1 MSTPKGRHIGL
12 RLDRDTAF
20 FEYRH
25 QGRYV
30 RQQISLA
37 DLTQVLTNG
46 INHDSN
52 LAAGAQPLA
61 LEPFFSAHYLPK
73 CARPRLQNSG
83 SLKAESD
90 LTKALTRTLGATPIH
105 EIRSSHAE
113 KHKAQRLAEG
123 CANNTVKKEL
133 RCLGRAMSF
142 AVSLELIKKNVLP
155 PVKGLPS
162 ADRSWIWLR
171 LPEIERLL
179 TACPQRIRLLTE
191 FLILTGARIGE
202 ARLLQAN
209 DVDHKR
215 GVILIPT
222 EKQKRPARDCR
233 RKLTIKDLG
242 PRFSA
247 LLSKM
252 SPDPRT
258 GNYFAIP
265 YNAVTENFVIARERA
280 KLKDEFNGV
289 DFHVHDLRGTFAVH
303 RGVVVK
309 TMRQLE
315 AELGHNDW
323 KSLQSYLDRADQL
336 APEESIFYVP
346 PPLLPDPA
354 PSAPRSTS
362 AELDYPLSEHPRTI
376 LH

>member
-1 MSTPKGRHIGL
+1 MSKPNGRRIGL
-12 RLDRDTAF
+12 RIDRDTAF
-20 FEYRH
+20 FEYRY
-25 QGRYV
+25 QDRYV
-30 RQQISLA
+30 RQHVSMA
-37 DLTQVLTNG
+37 DLTLLLTNG

-52 LAAGAQPLA
+52 LGAGAQPIN
-61 LEPFFSAHYLPK
+61 LEPFLTAHYLPR
-73 CARPRLQNSG
+73 CARPRLQNQG
-83 SLKAESD
+83 SLNAETD
-90 LTKALTRTLGATPIH
+90 LAKALARTLGATPVH

-142 AVSLELIKKNVLP
+142 AVLLELIKKNVLP

-171 LPEIERLL
+171 LPQIERLL

-202 ARLLQAN
+202 ALLLQVG
-209 DVDHKR
+209 DVDYHR
-215 GVILIPT
+215 GVVLIPT

-233 RKLTIKDLG
+233 RKLAISDLG

-247 LLSKM
+247 LLRKM
-252 SPDPRT
+252 SPDPKT
-258 GNYFAIP
+258 GNFFPIP
-265 YNAVTENFVIARERA
+265 YQAVSDHFVVARERA
-280 KLKDEFNGV
+280 GLREEFKNV

-336 APEESIFYVP
+336 APEESIFYAPPPQPAPPPPADYQAVSEEDPPEFAP
-346 PPLLPDPA
+346 PPLL
-354 PSAPRSTS
+354 
-362 AELDYPLSEHPRTI
+362 H
-376 LH
+376 

>member
-12 RLDRDTAF
+12 RIDRDTAY

-25 QGRYV
+25 EGRYV
-30 RQQISLA
+30 RQRVPLA
-37 DLTQVLTNG
+37 DLTLFLTNG
-46 INHDSN
+46 INHDTN
-52 LAAGAQPLA
+52 LGAGAQPFA
-61 LEPFFSAHYLPK
+61 LEPFLTDHYLPK
-73 CARPRLQNSG
+73 CARPRLQNPG
-83 SLKAESD
+83 SLNAEAD
-90 LTKALTRTLGATPIH
+90 LTKALAKTLGATPVH

-142 AVSLELIKKNVLP
+142 AASLELIKKNVLP

-171 LPEIERLL
+171 LPQIERLL
-179 TACPQRIRLLTE
+179 TSCPQRIRLLTE

-202 ARLLQAN
+202 ALLLQAG
-209 DVDHKR
+209 DVDYRR
-215 GVILIPT
+215 GVVLIPT

-233 RKLTIKDLG
+233 RKLTITDLG
-242 PRFSA
+242 PRFTA

-252 SPDPRT
+252 NPDPKT
-258 GNYFAIP
+258 GSYFPIP
-265 YNAVTENFVIARERA
+265 YQAVSDNFVVARERA
-280 KLKDEFNGV
+280 KLREEFDGV

-303 RGVVVK
+303 RGVVIK

-336 APEESIFYVP
+336 APEESIFYASP
-346 PPLLPDPA
+346 LPDTAPPA
-354 PSAPRSTS
+354 QGSAS